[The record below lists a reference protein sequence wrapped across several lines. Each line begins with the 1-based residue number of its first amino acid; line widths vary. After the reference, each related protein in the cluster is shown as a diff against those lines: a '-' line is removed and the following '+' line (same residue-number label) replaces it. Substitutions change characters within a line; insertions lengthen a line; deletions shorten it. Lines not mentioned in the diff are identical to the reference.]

1 MNSNKK
7 TSKRTGS
14 LQELLMYCLIII
26 SVGVLFLGILA
37 NRDLAHELAQGGKNP
52 LFWPAVVESI
62 TNCVMLFCAVMVFAI
77 MQNVR
82 KGKVFV
88 KANANYIQFIGL
100 AVMLNGFAQIYL
112 LHAAPEG
119 SLAITRSYYFFLLL
133 GVFIGFIGCVFQI
146 GIRIPDAGGT
156 KLNRINE
163 MNHENR
169 YENKTESGIRNR
181 GDIHPFLCHLHCSLH
196 GVCFPFPQRERT

>member
-37 NRDLAHELAQGGKNP
+37 NRGLAHELAQGGKNP
-52 LFWPAVVESI
+52 LFWPAIVETI

-146 GIRIPDAGGT
+146 GIRMQEEQDLT
-156 KLNRINE
+156 
-163 MNHENR
+163 
-169 YENKTESGIRNR
+169 
-181 GDIHPFLCHLHCSLH
+181 
-196 GVCFPFPQRERT
+196 V